1 VNGADEE
8 RAVSHGRRDTL
19 GRTSADVADR
29 EHAAARLMTI
39 RIDLNGEDA

>member
-1 VNGADEE
+1 ME
-8 RAVSHGRRDTL
+8 RTTSAPSPTAAARRFS
-19 GRTSADVADR
+19 RTSADVADR